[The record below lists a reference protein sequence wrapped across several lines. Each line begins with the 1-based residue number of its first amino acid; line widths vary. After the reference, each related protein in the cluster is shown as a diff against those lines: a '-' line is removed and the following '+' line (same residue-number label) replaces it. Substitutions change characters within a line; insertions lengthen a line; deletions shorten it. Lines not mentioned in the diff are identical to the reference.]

1 MKFNFQS
8 LPYHVVFRAGAL
20 AQLPEEVRKLGSR
33 ALVLSTPEQT
43 AIAQQAADALGSVA
57 VGIFPRATMHVPM
70 DIAELAR
77 STARELNADV
87 RVAIGGGSTIGLG
100 KAIALVSDIPIIAVP
115 TTYGGSGNAR
125 GWGTRAHG

>member
-1 MKFNFQS
+1 MKVNFQS
-8 LPYHVVFRAGAL
+8 LPYHVVFRTGAL

-43 AIAQQAADALGSVA
+43 AIAQQAAGALGSVA

-77 STARELNADV
+77 STARELHADV
-87 RVAIGGGSTIGLG
+87 CVAIGGGSAIGLG
-100 KAIALVSDIPIIAVP
+100 KASPLVSGIPLIAVP
-115 TTYGGSGNAR
+115 PTHARPDGS
-125 GWGTRAHG
+125 